1 MRGFGFQGYSGRSS
15 WSRGAGE
22 VGVGAEL
29 KQRLRSPGRWEMQ
42 LVGFGEMLPR
52 ADNRVTLH
60 ASRTGQRGAF
70 RWSTSTART
79 ARTNV
84 ASPSAPIAMPRRCSP
99 PPVSR
104 TSRPIGPVASPGQC
118 VHEMG
123 TARMGRDPATSVLN
137 RYNQAH
143 DVSNLFV
150 TDGSCMTSS
159 GSVNPSL
166 TYMALSARAANHAAD
181 LLASGEI

>member
-1 MRGFGFQGYSGRSS
+1 M
-15 WSRGAGE
+15 
-22 VGVGAEL
+22 GAEL
-29 KQRLRSPGRWEMQ
+29 KQRLRSPGRWEMR
-42 LVGFGEMLPR
+42 LLGFGEMLPR

-60 ASRTGQRGAF
+60 ASRKDKWGIPLVDIDCTHGENERRIAERANRDAAQMLAAAGFENIVPESVR
-70 RWSTSTART
+70 
-79 ARTNV
+79 
-84 ASPSAPIAMPRRCSP
+84 SAP
-99 PPVSR
+99 
-104 TSRPIGPVASPGQC
+104 PGQC